1 MTSCNLCRIV
11 PDALPA
17 VGSLVLTSLPA
28 KDAGRLAEALR
39 PYGIELDP
47 IEGGLWR
54 FDLFDGAF
62 EIVRDWARFVAE
74 ELMAEGHYVLLQ
86 SGEAL
91 SFAHMGK
98 LRPLAYLAKR
108 LKNAWVMEMI
118 RENRFTVHYHPIV
131 EAANPN
137 RIYAH
142 ECLMRGLTP
151 EGAIV
156 PPMTILD
163 AADEEGMIFHLDR
176 VGRLNAI
183 QGFADQGVGGKAF
196 INFNP
201 VSVYNPIACLA
212 STVVAAKAAG
222 LTPDR
227 IVFELIERSQVA
239 DEAHLMRIVDFYRAA
254 GYGVALD
261 DVGAGYSGLNIL
273 SSLRPDYIKL
283 DMHLIRGVDRD
294 PVRQSI
300 VGNLL
305 DMARKLDIQTVV
317 EGVETEG
324 EYEFARREGADFVQG
339 YLFGKPAAVARGA
352 VSLGMAA

>member
-1 MTSCNLCRIV
+1 MTSCTLCSV
-11 PDALPA
+11 APDALPA
-17 VGSLVLTSLPA
+17 TGALVLASLPA
-28 KDAGRLAEALR
+28 TDAGRLAEALR
-39 PYGIELDP
+39 PYGIALDHL
-47 IEGGLWR
+47 EGGLWR

-62 EIVRDWARFVAE
+62 EIVRDWARLVGDA
-74 ELMAEGHYVLLQ
+74 LLAEGHYVLLAPD
-86 SGEAL
+86 EAL

-98 LRPLAYLAKR
+98 LRPLADLVKR
-108 LKNAWVMEMI
+108 LKNVWVMEMI
-118 RENRFTVHYHPIV
+118 RENRFTVHFQPIV
-131 EAANPN
+131 EAADPV
-137 RIYAH
+137 RVHAH

-151 EGAIV
+151 EGSIV
-156 PPMTILD
+156 PPGTILD

-183 QGFADQGVGGKAF
+183 RHFADQGVGGKAF

-201 VSVYNPIACLA
+201 VSVYNPVACLA
-212 STVVAAKAAG
+212 STVIAAKASG

-227 IVFELIERSQVA
+227 IVFELIERSHVA
-239 DEAHLMRIVDFYRAA
+239 DEAHLLRIVEYYRAA

-261 DVGAGYSGLNIL
+261 DVGAGYSGLNL
-273 SSLRPDYIKL
+273 LTSLQPDYIKL
-283 DMHLIRGVDRD
+283 DMHLIRDVDRD

-305 DMARKLDIQTVV
+305 EMARKLDIRTIV

-339 YLFGKPAAVARGA
+339 YLFGKPASLARGA
-352 VSLGMAA
+352 ASLARAA

>member
-1 MTSCNLCRIV
+1 MVSCNLCSAA

-17 VGSLVLTSLPA
+17 QGSLVLAGLPA
-28 KDAGRLAEALR
+28 LDAARLAEALV
-39 PYGIELDP
+39 PYGVALGAID
-47 IEGGLWR
+47 GGLWR
-54 FDLFDGAF
+54 LELFEGAF
-62 EIVRDWARFVAE
+62 EIVRDWARLVSDTI
-74 ELMAEGHYVLLQ
+74 LDDGHYVLL
-86 SGEAL
+86 SPDEAL

-98 LRPLAYLAKR
+98 LRPLGQLAKR
-108 LKNAWVMEMI
+108 LKNVWVMDMI
-118 RENRFTVHYHPIV
+118 RDNRFAVHFQPLV
-131 EAANPN
+131 EAADPD
-137 RIYAH
+137 RIFAH
-142 ECLMRGLTP
+142 ECLMRGLTR

-156 PPMTILD
+156 PPGAILD

-183 QGFADQGVGGKAF
+183 RAFAEQSVEGKAF

-212 STVVAAKAAG
+212 STVAAAKASG

-227 IVFELIERSQVA
+227 IVFELIERSHVA
-239 DEAHLMRIVDFYRAA
+239 DEAHLFRIVDYYRAA

-261 DVGAGYSGLNIL
+261 DVGAGYSGLNLL

-283 DMHLIRGVDRD
+283 DMHLIRDVDRD

-305 DMARKLDIQTVV
+305 EMARKLDIRTVV

-324 EYEFARREGADFVQG
+324 EYEFARREGADLVQG
-339 YLFGKPAAVARGA
+339 YLFGKPAARAQR
-352 VSLGMAA
+352 AAPIALAA

>member
-1 MTSCNLCRIV
+1 MNPCTLCSVV
-11 PDALPA
+11 PDSLPQT
-17 VGSLVLTSLPA
+17 GSLVLANLP
-28 KDAGRLAEALR
+28 DAEARRLADSLR
-39 PYGIELDP
+39 PYGVAFGP
-47 IEGGLWR
+47 MEGDLWR
-54 FDLFDGAF
+54 FDLFLGAF
-62 EIVRDWARFVAE
+62 EIVWDWARLVSDA
-74 ELMAEGHYVLLQ
+74 LLAEGHYLVLAP
-86 SGEAL
+86 GETL

-98 LRPLAYLAKR
+98 LRPLTGLAKR

-118 RENRFTVHYHPIV
+118 RDNRFTVHYHPIV
-131 EAANPN
+131 EAADPE
-137 RIYAH
+137 RVHAH
-142 ECLMRGLTP
+142 ECLMRGLDA
-151 EGAIV
+151 EGGIV
-156 PPMTILD
+156 PPGAILD

-183 QGFADQGVGGKAF
+183 RGFAEQGVGGKAF

-201 VSVYNPIACLA
+201 VSVYNPLACLA
-212 STVVAAKAAG
+212 STVAAAKSSG

-227 IVFELIERSQVA
+227 IVFELIERSHVA
-239 DEAHLMRIVDFYRAA
+239 DEVHLLRIVDFYRAA

-273 SSLRPDYIKL
+273 SSLQPDYIKL

-339 YLFGKPAAVARGA
+339 YLFGKPAPAARGA
-352 VSLGMAA
+352 HELLAV